1 MEVVDLTTVDYSI
14 HSLEDIVDFEKKEDE
29 TPKKRPRELAIKQ
42 ESPLSA
48 EDDEAEEAGSDEDEE
63 EERLTRD
70 FVKRS
75 QGGIRHAG
83 LCDGEDSQHDEILNR
98 HKAQRVD
105 EDDEEEDPAT
115 TSSSSTT
122 PYSQNSHLK
131 SSIGLTPHPVA
142 MVTAKKKKEKKGK
155 GRF

>member
-1 MEVVDLTTVDYSI
+1 MLGSRFHEMLQSI
-14 HSLEDIVDFEKKEDE
+14 LIFCIYHFLRR
-29 TPKKRPRELAIKQ
+29 T
-42 ESPLSA
+42 
-48 EDDEAEEAGSDEDEE
+48 
-63 EERLTRD
+63 
-70 FVKRS
+70 
-75 QGGIRHAG
+75 
-83 LCDGEDSQHDEILNR
+83 QHDEILNR